1 MEPVAVSVTVA
12 KPREEVFDHLDVL
25 ANHAPFLDHM
35 YRKTGPSP
43 ARRAAWAPRARPGQR
58 PGSQRSRRVRGR
70 RVRAA
75 RCGSSRKA
83 SAPRASA
90 APAAPTASSDRPDGG
105 TEIDFELAWT
115 AVPRSERIFPPLSR
129 AFLRRAL
136 GKAMRRL
143 GKELDGS

>member
-35 YRKTGPSP
+35 YKKWTYTGPPRGVGAKGQATVS
-43 ARRAAWAPRARPGQR
+43 APGSSEVAEFEVVESQR
-58 PGSQRSRRVRGR
+58 PERIVEEGVSAKGNRRTRGTYSF
-70 RVRAA
+70 AQL
-75 RCGSSRKA
+75 
-83 SAPRASA
+83 
-90 APAAPTASSDRPDGG
+90 PDGG
-105 TEIDFELAWT
+105 TKIGFELAWT

-143 GKELDGS
+143 AKELDQG

>member
-1 MEPVAVSVTVA
+1 MDPVAVSVTVA

-35 YRKTGPSP
+35 YKKWTYSGP
-43 ARRAAWAPRARPGQR
+43 PRGVGAKGQATVSA
-58 PGSQRSRRVRGR
+58 PGSSEVAEFEVVESLRPEKIVEAGVSAKGNRRTRGTYSFEQL
-70 RVRAA
+70 A
-75 RCGSSRKA
+75 
-83 SAPRASA
+83 
-90 APAAPTASSDRPDGG
+90 DGG
-105 TEIDFELAWT
+105 TRIEFELAWT

-143 GKELDGS
+143 AKELEQG